1 MSELFYDLDSTGLKQ
16 RNFEYIFTRLGLPSV
31 VAEIGCYYGKTTS
44 TIVNRLAPH
53 IPNLQYYAIDP
64 FSTSVDVGEDLEE
77 IYQIFIKN
85 LNTFPYKDNI
95 IFLRENS
102 FDALVKLRSNKI
114 SPQLIYIDG
123 DHTAS
128 TVLSDLVLSFEILE
142 RGGVIVCDD
151 STDWKFKDKNGITD
165 PQMSPRMAVETF
177 IMCNWSKLKIIT
189 LPDSTQTAFIKL

>member
-1 MSELFYDLDSTGLKQ
+1 MSELFYDLDSTGLKL

-44 TIVNRLAPH
+44 TIVNRLAPY

-64 FSTSVDVGEDLEE
+64 FSASVDVGEDLEE

-85 LNTFPYKDNI
+85 LNTFLYKDNI

-128 TVLSDLVLSFEILE
+128 PPLAVTAQVVPEPLI
-142 RGGVIVCDD
+142 
-151 STDWKFKDKNGITD
+151 WMK
-165 PQMSPRMAVETF
+165 SP
-177 IMCNWSKLKIIT
+177 
-189 LPDSTQTAFIKL
+189 AFITSTPDHCTVVFPAMGAL